1 MTHKHKLEEFTPWR
15 VESYD
20 LHEEYDH
27 GNPPASAE
35 EPAIS
40 VMHFPRS
47 PDAIVLER
55 AFFLNGYTRLL
66 TTPDEDSDHQA
77 PRADDGSTWLDI
89 PQVSLIDIQVTL
101 PDGSRVEDGK
111 DWPARAERIER
122 STRAGTSTERSR
134 TRR

>member
-1 MTHKHKLEEFTPWR
+1 MTHKYKLDEFTPWR

-55 AFFLNGYTRLL
+55 AFFLQRN
-66 TTPDEDSDHQA
+66 
-77 PRADDGSTWLDI
+77 
-89 PQVSLIDIQVTL
+89 
-101 PDGSRVEDGK
+101 SR
-111 DWPARAERIER
+111 
-122 STRAGTSTERSR
+122 
-134 TRR
+134 